1 MTKNTGSDEPGAPR
15 GNSAAKPSINQ
26 ASPEWRA
33 IWLRC
38 VEAAHT
44 EWSKVPYNDLALSGG
59 DARKLVMLLEKH
71 YDLADGEAWR
81 KVEAFLR
88 QCQPRI

>member
-1 MTKNTGSDEPGAPR
+1 MARNDGSDASSGR
-15 GNSAAKPSINQ
+15 SAARMPIDHT
-26 ASPEWRA
+26 SPEWRA

-38 VEAAHT
+38 VEAAHN
-44 EWSKVPYNDLALSGG
+44 EWREIPYNDLALSGG
-59 DARKLVMLLEKH
+59 DARKLVVLLERH
-71 YDLADGEAWR
+71 YELADGEAWR